1 MAVDPVNWL
10 AEILARIG
18 WSQSGRNPEEG
29 WQLAQT
35 PGNWEYGVVYNNLI
49 PWVRQNVTFFP
60 EFHAAEAR
68 SAPEPDMI
76 HTLTTINS
84 SDHPLEFSPTG
95 DITITDSVVLSITE
109 GASVSVGVAAD
120 VSIPFVGGGTVSLDV
135 SATLEQGR
143 TEERTISHKVGWG
156 NTVTISPHSR
166 GTFTMAI
173 SRREVDTSFT
183 ATVTPILKQ
192 GVNSVAYSDNFQNTH
207 NVFDFNAL
215 TLEQRVLTYSGK
227 LQADMSVD
235 TKITYTET
243 RS

>member
-215 TLEQRVLTYSGK
+215 SLEQRVLTYSGK